1 MPYNP
6 KIHHRRSIR
15 LKGYDYSQ
23 EGLYFVTICV
33 QNKEC
38 VFGKIIDGKIRLSPV
53 GIIADVLWYEIKN
66 HANNVDLG
74 EFTVMPNHIHG
85 IILLGCN
92 GDGGNIGGGNGD
104 GGDGGGDGGGGNGD
118 GGGGDGGG
126 GVGARHALPLRT
138 EHAEH
143 AEHAERAEQQ
153 MQSRF
158 QNQGKNT
165 LSSVVGSYKS
175 TVSKHAHRLGFAFSW
190 QRNYYE
196 HIIRNEQ
203 SYQNIS
209 NYIIHNPE
217 KWQDDKFYFE

>member
-6 KIHHRRSIR
+6 KIHHRHSIR
-15 LKGYDYSQ
+15 LKGYDYLQ

-53 GIIADVLWYEIKN
+53 EIIADVLWYEIKN

-104 GGDGGGDGGGGNGD
+104 GG
-118 GGGGDGGG
+118 G

-138 EHAEH
+138 EH

-175 TVSKHAHRLGFAFSW
+175 AVSKHAHRLGFAFSW

>member
-1 MPYNP
+1 MPCDPN
-6 KIHHRRSIR
+6 KHHRRSIR
-15 LKGYDYSQ
+15 LKKYDYSQ
-23 EGLYFVTICV
+23 AGLYFVTICV
-33 QNKEC
+33 QNREC
-38 VFGKIIDGKIRLSPV
+38 VLGKIIDGKINLSSL
-53 GIIADVLWYEIKN
+53 GIIADVLWHEIKN

-92 GDGGNIGGGNGD
+92 DGGDGGDNGD
-104 GGDGGGDGGGGNGD
+104 GGD
-118 GGGGDGGG
+118 GG
-126 GVGARHALPLRT
+126 GVGARHALPLHAEHT
-138 EHAEH
+138 EHAE
-143 AEHAERAEQQ
+143 RMEQQ

-165 LSSVVGSYKS
+165 LSSIVGSYKS
-175 TVSKHAHRLGFAFSW
+175 AVSKHAHRLGFTFSW

-209 NYIIHNPE
+209 GYIIHNPE
-217 KWQDDKFYFE
+217 KWQDDKFYVE